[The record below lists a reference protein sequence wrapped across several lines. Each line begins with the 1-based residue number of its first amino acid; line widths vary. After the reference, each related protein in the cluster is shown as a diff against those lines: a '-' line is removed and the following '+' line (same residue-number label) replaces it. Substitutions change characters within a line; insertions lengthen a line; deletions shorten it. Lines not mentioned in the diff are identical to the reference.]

1 MTTPLRL
8 ALLGVTVHQGSAVR
22 LAGVDIRC
30 PADRLGFLIGR
41 NGSGRTAVLETL
53 AGLVRPSGGT
63 VLLDGRDIGS
73 LPPHRRAALGV
84 VLVPA
89 RRAVFPALTVA
100 ETLALTGRPP
110 QPIVDAFPE
119 LAPLLPRRATA
130 LSGGQQQLLA
140 LARALLTDPAVLL
153 LDEPDR
159 GLAPAV
165 SARLHD
171 QLAIRT
177 SLLTARTLPAWAPPT
192 ALVHVL
198 ERGRVVWQGEAGE
211 LRAGS
216 RFRAP

>member
-1 MTTPLRL
+1 VDVQVP
-8 ALLGVTVHQGSAVR
+8 
-22 LAGVDIRC
+22 AG
-30 PADRLGFLIGR
+30 RLGFLIGR
-41 NGSGRTAVLETL
+41 NGSGRSAVLETL
-53 AGLVRPSGGT
+53 AGLVLPSSGA
-63 VLLDGRDIGS
+63 VLFNGRDIGA

-89 RRAVFPALTVA
+89 RRAVFPALTAA

-110 QPIVDAFPE
+110 RPVLDVFPE

-140 LARALLTDPAVLL
+140 LARALLADPAVLL

-165 SARLHD
+165 SARLHE
-171 QLAIRT
+171 QLANRT
-177 SLLTARTLPAWAPPT
+177 ALLTARTLPSWAPPN

-216 RFRAP
+216 RF